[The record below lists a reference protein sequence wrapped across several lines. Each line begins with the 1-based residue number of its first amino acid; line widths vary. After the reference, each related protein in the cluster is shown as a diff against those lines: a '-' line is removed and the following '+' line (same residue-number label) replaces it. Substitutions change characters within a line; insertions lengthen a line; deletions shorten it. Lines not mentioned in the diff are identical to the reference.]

1 MEMRMRPLRSGFTSR
16 LEEEEEEE
24 EEEEKEEAFPF
35 FLACGVSSDIGAV
48 ELSTET
54 QFQF

>member
-1 MEMRMRPLRSGFTSR
+1 MRMRPLRSGFTSR
-16 LEEEEEEE
+16 LEEEE